1 MIISSLYSIFSVVL
15 QMSLSAS
22 LLILI
27 AFAIRLSLGKWVPF
41 RALYVLSGLILA
53 VLILPIVPSSE
64 VSLLGS
70 FPDSDLDTANA
81 ASESPGSALL
91 MNAGILNALLGSE
104 LTLFELGAGIW
115 AIGVGAILGSYGIR
129 YLRVA
134 IWVNKQPIATD
145 VELLCLVG
153 ECRVQ
158 MGLRRDISVHLVDG
172 MQTPAVFGVLSPR
185 ILLPERLL
193 LELDSEELRHVIL
206 HELCHIQRRDTLTG
220 VIASVAG
227 AFHWFNPLV
236 GVVFRQFAAD
246 REVLCDRA
254 VINSFGPNTESNR
267 AYGETLLHLVSL
279 LSIGPRPGTGIVP
292 FLTYGS
298 EIRKR
303 VLMIANTN
311 HTRWYGG
318 LVGVAVVVGFAFVG
332 LTLAAPA
339 DSSGHSI
346 DRDEGAL
353 HARGMG
359 DREYGEERH
368 H

>member
-1 MIISSLYSIFSVVL
+1 MIVLSLYSIFSVVL

-27 AFAIRLSLGKWVPF
+27 AFAIRLSLEKWIPF

-70 FPDSDLDTANA
+70 LPDSDLDAANA
-81 ASESPGSALL
+81 ASELPVSTLL
-91 MNAGILNALLGSE
+91 MNVGIPTGLLGSE

-115 AIGVGAILGSYGIR
+115 AIGVGTILGSFGIR

-134 IWVNKQPIATD
+134 IWVKKQPIATD
-145 VELLCLVG
+145 SELLCLVDG
-153 ECRVQ
+153 CRFQ
-158 MGLRRDISVHLVDG
+158 MGLHRKIAVHLVDG

-193 LELDSEELRHVIL
+193 LELDSEELKHVIL
-206 HELCHIQRRDTLTG
+206 HELCHIRRRDTLTG
-220 VIASVAG
+220 VIASVVG

-254 VINSFGPNTESNR
+254 VINSFGPNTENNR
-267 AYGETLLHLVSL
+267 AYGETLVHLVSL
-279 LSIGPRPGTGIVP
+279 LSIGPKPGTGVVP
-292 FLTYGS
+292 FLTDGS
-298 EIRKR
+298 EIKKR
-303 VLMIANTN
+303 VLMIAKTN

-318 LVGVAVVVGFAFVG
+318 LAGVAVVAGFAFAG

-339 DSSGHSI
+339 NSSGHSL
-346 DRDEGAL
+346 DRDEGYL
-353 HARGMG
+353 HERGME

>member
-1 MIISSLYSIFSVVL
+1 M
-15 QMSLSAS
+15 
-22 LLILI
+22 
-27 AFAIRLSLGKWVPF
+27 
-41 RALYVLSGLILA
+41 
-53 VLILPIVPSSE
+53 
-64 VSLLGS
+64 
-70 FPDSDLDTANA
+70 
-81 ASESPGSALL
+81 
-91 MNAGILNALLGSE
+91 
-104 LTLFELGAGIW
+104 
-115 AIGVGAILGSYGIR
+115 
-129 YLRVA
+129 
-134 IWVNKQPIATD
+134 
-145 VELLCLVG
+145 
-153 ECRVQ
+153 
-158 MGLRRDISVHLVDG
+158 
-172 MQTPAVFGVLSPR
+172 
-185 ILLPERLL
+185 
-193 LELDSEELRHVIL
+193 
-206 HELCHIQRRDTLTG
+206 
-220 VIASVAG
+220 
-227 AFHWFNPLV
+227 
-236 GVVFRQFAAD
+236 
-246 REVLCDRA
+246 
-254 VINSFGPNTESNR
+254 INSVGPNTESNR